1 MKLNHMFLK
10 IDYTT
15 ISIAWIGGTLMP
27 FFLNIAPFI
36 YISFLLVFV
45 DLYTGVRAAKK
56 RGIPITS
63 KGFFRTVE
71 KLLIYGSTII
81 VLQSITKVFEIPLPL
96 SYMGALAIVITEMK
110 SFAENM
116 KYLTG
121 VDILYKV
128 NEVLKSIQNKSDKNG
143 SL

>member
-1 MKLNHMFLK
+1 MRLKYVFMKLDFNTFSL
-10 IDYTT
+10 
-15 ISIAWIGGTLMP
+15 AWMGGTLLS
-27 FFLNIAPFI
+27 FFVEIAPFI
-36 YISFLLVFV
+36 YITFLLVFV

-56 RGIPITS
+56 REEKISS

-81 VLQSITKVFEIPLPL
+81 VLESITKVFKIPLPL
-96 SYMGALAIVITEMK
+96 TYMGALAIVITEMK

-121 VDILYKV
+121 VDILYRI
-128 NEVLKSIQNKSDKNG
+128 NETLKNVLKVGK
-143 SL
+143 